1 MKGNAYRTVEQPH
14 VRWMSERRGANFKVR
29 SIPCGSDA
37 RFPRS
42 RNISRV
48 IGSENLADAPIAPE
62 RNLDE
67 PQTEIQQALVAIDV
81 RRACAIDGLIG
92 PGGAG
97 DNSADQFDVDK
108 LAR

>member
-48 IGSENLADAPIAPE
+48 TVVKTL
-62 RNLDE
+62 RT
-67 PQTEIQQALVAIDV
+67 PQSRLSAILTSIKP
-81 RRACAIDGLIG
+81 RYSRLW
-92 PGGAG
+92 
-97 DNSADQFDVDK
+97 
-108 LAR
+108 